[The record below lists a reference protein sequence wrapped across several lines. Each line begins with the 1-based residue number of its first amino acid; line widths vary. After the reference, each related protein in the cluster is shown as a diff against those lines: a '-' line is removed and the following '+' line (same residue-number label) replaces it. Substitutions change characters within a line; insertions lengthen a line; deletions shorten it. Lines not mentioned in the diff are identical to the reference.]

1 MVLVIGP
8 AEAGKTT
15 FTTWLANLLHA
26 RGFQVAVVDADV
38 GQSEIGPPATVGL
51 GAVRAPLV
59 RTGDAELVAFEFIG
73 ATSPGRQ
80 PWRTAEATGRLVARA
95 RANFDRVIVDTSG
108 FVDGGFAAAL
118 KQRKIAATDPD
129 VVVTLQVADETEHIV
144 RPLAARE
151 RPRVLR
157 LPAVGGGTP
166 RNVTARR
173 RHRDAALA
181 RHLAG
186 ARAIT
191 LEAAR
196 VPIRSLR
203 GEAAPLDQVVPGTL
217 VALNDAGG
225 HACALGVVE
234 RADAVAGT
242 LSVRTTCAR
251 ETIATVTLGEMTVA

>member
-1 MVLVIGP
+1 MLVIGP

-15 FTTWLANLLHA
+15 FTARLANLLHA
-26 RGFQVAVVDADV
+26 RGLKVAVVDADV
-38 GQSEIGPPATVGL
+38 GQSEIGPPAAVGL
-51 GAVRAPLV
+51 GAVRAPLT

-73 ATSPGRQ
+73 VTSPGRQ

-95 RANFDRVIVDTSG
+95 RAQFDRVIVDTSG

-129 VVVTLQVADETEHIV
+129 VVVTIQVGDETEHIV
-144 RPLAARE
+144 RPLGTRD
-151 RPRVLR
+151 RPRVVR

-166 RNVTARR
+166 RNVTTRR

-181 RHLAG
+181 RHLDG
-186 ARAIT
+186 ARTVT

-203 GEAAPLDQVVPGTL
+203 GDSVPLEQIVPGTL
-217 VALNDAGG
+217 VALNDAEG

-234 RADAVAGT
+234 RADAAEGT

-251 ETIATVTLGEMTVA
+251 DAITTVTLGEMTVA